1 MMQKQTDEFIAGF
14 IFYKADE
21 TIIKAGLNCDSIE
34 FSVQIPK
41 IWFGFNTYTSY
52 LTCSR
57 IQLESLSNMKEIVI
71 NTIKQ
76 LTNNKYKITIEVM
89 EENQYLKFNF
99 YLNKPKKMTVSEIEK
114 ALGYKVEI
122 ISGD

>member
-14 IFYKADE
+14 IFNKADE
-21 TIIKAGLNCDSIE
+21 TIVKSGLNSESIE
-34 FSVQIPK
+34 FSVTIPK
-41 IWFGFNTYTSY
+41 NWFGFYTYISY

-57 IQLESLSNMKEIVI
+57 TQLESLSNMKEILI
-71 NTIKQ
+71 NAIKQ
-76 LTNNKYKITIEVM
+76 LTNNKYKITIETM
-89 EENQYLKFNF
+89 EENQYLKFNV

-122 ISGD
+122 IAGD